1 MGNVANAL
9 GEGTEEVTE
18 EVLADVVRG
27 AHDLATWLSGSKQ
40 KDMLNMN
47 GWQTR
52 YTMNFLG
59 GFVGGGTHSVFQNYN
74 AFKTYSNISSDDAVK
89 EVISM
94 VRNNN

>member
-1 MGNVANAL
+1 
-9 GEGTEEVTE
+9 
-18 EVLADVVRG
+18 
-27 AHDLATWLSGSKQ
+27 
-40 KDMLNMN
+40 
-47 GWQTR
+47 
-52 YTMNFLG
+52 MNFLG